1 MATQDDY
8 IRTALRVPPEL
19 HAQIHASAKANNRTF
34 NAEIVA
40 RLQESFHVKGAGVA
54 SLQLEAAGDAN
65 ILKSFE
71 RSNLENR
78 LMELLTQRS
87 YENTNLL
94 YCEDRLEYLEDDHS
108 EDAKFERHILEHD
121 RSATL
126 RKLGALDEAINAT
139 YAIAQQKGIDLDPEE
154 INLRGK

>member
-54 SLQLEAAGDAN
+54 VMRMEAEGALQPSPSADEIATEVVKKLDRMIPVGTEALE
-65 ILKSFE
+65 K
-71 RSNLENR
+71 
-78 LMELLTQRS
+78 
-87 YENTNLL
+87 
-94 YCEDRLEYLEDDHS
+94 YLELIEQS
-108 EDAKFERHILEHD
+108 SMERHRKWWMEQFGYDPKAPPVPQHGGPPS
-121 RSATL
+121 RSQ
-126 RKLGALDEAINAT
+126 NAKISVKKT
-139 YAIAQQKGIDLDPEE
+139 TPTKP
-154 INLRGK
+154 K

>member
-54 SLQLEAAGDAN
+54 VMHMEAEGVLQPSPSADEIATEVVKKLDRMIPVGTEALE
-65 ILKSFE
+65 K
-71 RSNLENR
+71 
-78 LMELLTQRS
+78 
-87 YENTNLL
+87 
-94 YCEDRLEYLEDDHS
+94 YLELIEQS
-108 EDAKFERHILEHD
+108 SMERHRKWWMEQFGYDPKAPPVPQHGGPPS
-121 RSATL
+121 RS
-126 RKLGALDEAINAT
+126 RNAKISVKKT
-139 YAIAQQKGIDLDPEE
+139 TPTKP
-154 INLRGK
+154 K